1 MNKDMNRLKVVFA
14 ETKRT
19 SRWLAEQLGKD
30 QATVSKWCTN
40 TSQPSLETLFQ
51 IAECLGVKVQDL
63 ISKDSHIIADIAE
76 RIERLITNA
85 RANVARVVN
94 ITEVITK
101 YEIGR
106 IIVNVVQEG
115 EERATYGK
123 QLLKGVSE
131 VLTERLGDGWSVETL
146 KRCRKF
152 FTIYSVKQIG
162 TTVLTES
169 SDGNLVNTVDQ
180 IQKTV
185 KSSTKLTDTYPFTL
199 SWSHYLVLMR
209 IESEA
214 ERSFYEIECHKQNWS
229 VRQLQRQYNSSLYE
243 RLALSRDKE
252 AVMRLA
258 QEGQTINNPDDIIKN
273 PLTLE
278 FLGLPEKDRYS
289 EEDLE
294 QKIIDNIQKFLLEL
308 GKGFTFV
315 GRQYPL
321 TVNNI
326 HYHVDLVFYHRIL
339 KCFVLIDLKKNSVQH
354 VDIGQMNM
362 YMGYFAKEENMAD
375 DNPPIGIILSHN
387 KDELLVEYA
396 TYGMDSN
403 LFVSKYELYL
413 PDRKELQK
421 LVNNILEQDEKKKA
435 DK

>member
-1 MNKDMNRLKVVFA
+1 M
-14 ETKRT
+14 
-19 SRWLAEQLGKD
+19 
-30 QATVSKWCTN
+30 SKIQN
-40 TSQPSLETLFQ
+40 
-51 IAECLGVKVQDL
+51 I
-63 ISKDSHIIADIAE
+63 DSHIIADIAE

-169 SDGNLVNTVDQ
+169 SDDNLVNTVDQ

-185 KSSTKLTDTYPFTL
+185 KSSTKLTETYPFTL

-214 ERSFYEIECHKQNWS
+214 ERSFYEIECQKQNWS

-278 FLGLPEKDRYS
+278 FLGLKSDVSYS
-289 EEDLE
+289 ETKLE
-294 QKIIDNIQKFLLEL
+294 N
-308 GKGFTFV
+308 
-315 GRQYPL
+315 
-321 TVNNI
+321 
-326 HYHVDLVFYHRIL
+326 
-339 KCFVLIDLKKNSVQH
+339 
-354 VDIGQMNM
+354 
-362 YMGYFAKEENMAD
+362 A
-375 DNPPIGIILSHN
+375 IILSTSGLCGHGRLN
-387 KDELLVEYA
+387 THCRLITSLGLCCCAGTIGQGRYA
-396 TYGMDSN
+396 ALYHACLTRVVLRYLRTYCIRY
-403 LFVSKYELYL
+403 V
-413 PDRKELQK
+413 
-421 LVNNILEQDEKKKA
+421 
-435 DK
+435 